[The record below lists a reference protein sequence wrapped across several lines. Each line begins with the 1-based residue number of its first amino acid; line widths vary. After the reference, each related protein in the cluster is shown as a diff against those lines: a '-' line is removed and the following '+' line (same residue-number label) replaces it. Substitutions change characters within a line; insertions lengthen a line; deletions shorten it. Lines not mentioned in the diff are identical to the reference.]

1 MRTRN
6 LSFREKIMILLVLIL
21 IWILTIRSYILPVLP
36 EFFVCETSSETKSLQ
51 NLSNESM
58 MNDLTDEIATL
69 KEQLKG
75 LTTDIGTTLTV
86 SELHMILSDMIN
98 NCNGEFLE
106 IDISFTEDVSEF
118 SIHFLWQGECS
129 EWIRSLHYLQESS
142 IIFDHELILLRTL
155 PANQETLLLWEF
167 QSQAGRKLSM
177 PHNDA
182 MIYSAEEGRNPFE
195 IK

>member
-21 IWILTIRSYILPVLP
+21 IWILTIRFYILPVLP
-36 EFFVCETSSETKSLQ
+36 ELFVCETSPETDLQ
-51 NLSNESM
+51 QNQGNESM
-58 MNDLTDEIATL
+58 MNSLIDEIAAL
-69 KEQLKG
+69 EERLKG
-75 LTTDIGTTLTV
+75 LIMETGTTLTV
-86 SELHMILSDMIN
+86 SELHKILSEMIN

-106 IDISFTEDVSEF
+106 IDINFIKEDSTF
-118 SIHFLWQGECS
+118 SLHFLWQGEYS

-167 QSQAGRKLSM
+167 QSQAGKKLSM